1 MTVGDIIWLC
11 LIVVVY
17 VIWDSYRG
25 VNPWSGDN
33 DENEISCAA
42 VCDDECDGGSC

>member
-11 LIVVVY
+11 LLALIY

-25 VNPWSGDN
+25 VNPWKG
-33 DENEISCAA
+33 
-42 VCDDECDGGSC
+42 